1 MKRILYLGATLLLA
15 LLSCTKEKTDYE
27 AEIEVVVPD
36 SEEFRE
42 AYSVK
47 VGDYLVSLE
56 ARNGML
62 YEGYNELQVYVL
74 HAQTKVPVDVEAVT
88 FLPIRTAAQQQNFS
102 GPHGYEMQKS
112 AQGDFFQTYVVFP
125 QQSGAGSTWIA
136 YISFT
141 VANQTHQVQQ
151 VLSVAAQDNKS
162 LNMVAFQGE
171 DGEQYYIALVG
182 PRQPKVGENALV
194 AGIFRYEYPTSPP
207 AGQFPDPSQ
216 FSYVPV
222 AGYRLLLDP
231 RMPEPSMG
239 NHSSPNNE
247 DLVQREDGF
256 YEGLVNY
263 TMTGNWTLN
272 FILLDPQGQRVKGT
286 DVPTDF
292 TPGVHGVK
300 SELFIDILF

>member
-1 MKRILYLGATLLLA
+1 MLLLA

-27 AEIEVVVPD
+27 AEIEVVLPD

-42 AYSVK
+42 VYSIQLR
-47 VGDYLVSLE
+47 DYLVRLE
-56 ARNGML
+56 ARNGTL
-62 YEGYNELQVYVL
+62 YEGYNEFQVYVL
-74 HAQTKVPVDVEAVT
+74 HAQTKAAVNVEAVT
-88 FLPIRTAAQQQNFS
+88 FLPIRTDAQQQSFS
-102 GPHGYEMQKS
+102 CPHGYEMQKS
-112 AQGDFFQTYVVFP
+112 TEGNFFQSYAVFTHK
-125 QQSGAGSTWIA
+125 SDVASKWIFYFNFTIAG
-136 YISFT
+136 
-141 VANQTHQVQQ
+141 QTHRVQQ
-151 VLSVAAQDNKS
+151 VVEVAAQENKN
-162 LNMVAFQGE
+162 LNWVAFQGE
-171 DGEQYYIALVG
+171 DGEQYYIALIG

-194 AGIFRYEYPTSPP
+194 AGVFRREALTQPLG
-207 AGQFPDPSQ
+207 GQFPDPVD
-216 FSYVPV
+216 FNYVPV

-272 FILLDPQGQRVKGT
+272 FILLNPQGQRVKGT
-286 DVPTDF
+286 DVPKDF
-292 TPGVHGVK
+292 TPGEQGVK